1 MRARCGASPCSR
13 RRKPPRPP
21 TCSRRRSPR
30 ARCNIPTMPLRRSLA
45 VILCLLL
52 LSLQS
57 QALVHPLSH
66 LGQAKPQDTGIAS
79 STVDAPCLQCA
90 LLAGGATAVVADA
103 TTFHAGNVADVV
115 VIHF

>member
-1 MRARCGASPCSR
+1 M
-13 RRKPPRPP
+13 
-21 TCSRRRSPR
+21 T
-30 ARCNIPTMPLRRSLA
+30 LRRSLA

-66 LGQAKPQDTGIAS
+66 LGQAKPQETGIAS

-90 LLAGGATAVVADA
+90 LLAGGATAVVAVA

-115 VIHF
+115 VVHFHSQRTAGAPAWFDSRAPPALLA